1 MRRELTRVEGRV
13 LRALQWSAEPIQ
25 VNDLAVCARL
35 DPDRVSVA
43 WIRSVVNR
51 LRSMYPDYVFVRMPG
66 PKYSVN
72 ALTVS
77 RQDLTIQMRPRRRRI
92 VELKKATP

>member
-1 MRRELTRVEGRV
+1 MRINLTPTEQRV
-13 LRALQWSAEPIQ
+13 LSALQWSTKPIQ
-25 VNDLAVCARL
+25 VNDLAVYARL
-35 DPDRVSVA
+35 DPDKVSVA

-51 LRSMYPDYVFVRMPG
+51 LRSRCPDYVFIRMSG

-72 ALTVS
+72 ALTAS

-92 VELKKATP
+92 AALKKVMP